1 MNWKEEAAEKLRRYD
16 LMRTAVQTLPMEIQ
30 RLEAEGR
37 SLRAVRTDRVAS
49 GTVSRRDEQLLN
61 NIVCRQELE
70 QALENARLW
79 VKTTDHALA
88 VLSPE
93 EKILLHRLYIQPVN
107 DSVEQLCLQMQVEK
121 SSIYRR
127 REQALRKFTLA
138 LYGAE
143 SSQ

>member
-16 LMRTAVQTLPMEIQ
+16 MMRTAIKTLPMEIR
-30 RLEAEGR
+30 RLEEEGR
-37 SLRAVRTDRVAS
+37 ALKAVRTDRVVS
-49 GTVSRRDEQLLN
+49 GTVSRRDEQMLN

-70 QALENARLW
+70 YALENARLW
-79 VKTTDHALA
+79 VQTTDHALGA
-88 VLSPE
+88 LSPD
-93 EKILLHRLYIQPVN
+93 EKFLLHRLYIQPA
-107 DSVEQLCLQMQVEK
+107 DDGVEQLCLQLQVEK

-143 SSQ
+143 SS